1 MGISGIS
8 NSSKNDINNQ
18 QNLIISNSEKK
29 LGKSIINSLLSK
41 FELFERK
48 EIEISIESPEK
59 NFKLT
64 QKVLNTE
71 IVNDIIHDLYKY
83 NSSELIITLNGYIIT
98 KELSLKDNL
107 VQNNDSI
114 FISEPLLIYFS
125 FTDGN
130 EFLIKISLYQIFF
143 DAFQRFIKETCPKY
157 YRNKLF
163 EAYFNNRLI
172 QPNDMFINL
181 GIRKNEKIKIFL
193 GKDDNTEC
201 IYNKG
206 LEIINRINY
215 RYFDGKK
222 QISINDNKFELYE
235 QNLDDRELTNIGLIN
250 FRNLKILIL
259 NDCNIQNLD
268 FINSYNFSNL
278 EELNLKK
285 NKISY
290 FVDIIHYTLQKL
302 DLSHNNLKKNMLKP
316 EINDKINNINNGTSV
331 ILIKMINLVFPKLF
345 YLNLSYNKI
354 DNINILNHFNANEL
368 KELDLSYNEIKNINV
383 LTNVP
388 FGSLKNINLSYNKI
402 EELNAFNKLA
412 FCNNIEIINLM
423 NNEIVNLN
431 VLREVSLPNLKMLNL
446 LNNDIN
452 DFSVLRLIY
461 FPKLKIIY
469 VFPNQLDP
477 NNYDKNSELFVNF
490 KNSCKHIIEKNI
502 EVNYKI

>member
-1 MGISGIS
+1 MGSSGIS
-8 NSSKNDINNQ
+8 SSQENI
-18 QNLIISNSEKK
+18 NSEKR

-48 EIEISIESPEK
+48 EIEINIESPEK
-59 NFKLT
+59 NYKLT

-71 IVNDIIHDLYKY
+71 LVSDIIHDLYKY
-83 NSSELIITLNGYIIT
+83 NSSELIITLNGYIIS

-114 FISEPLLIYFS
+114 YISEPLQIYFS
-125 FTDGN
+125 FTDGK

-143 DAFQRFIKETCPKY
+143 DAFQRFIKDTCPIF
-157 YRNKLF
+157 YRNKLY

-172 QPNDMFINL
+172 QSNDMFINL
-181 GIRKNEKIKIFL
+181 NIRKNEKIKIIL

-206 LEIINRINY
+206 IEILNRINY
-215 RYFDGKK
+215 RYFNGKK
-222 QISINDNKFELYE
+222 QININDNKFELYK

-250 FRNLKILIL
+250 FINLKILVL

-268 FINSYNFSNL
+268 FINAFNFSNL
-278 EELNLKK
+278 EELNLKQ

-290 FVDIIHYTLQKL
+290 LVDIIHYNLQKL
-302 DLSHNNLKKNMLKP
+302 DLSHNNLKKNMVKP
-316 EINDKINNINNGTSV
+316 EINDKIIKNINSV
-331 ILIKMINLVFPKLF
+331 STVICNKIINLVFPKLY

-354 DNINILNHFNANEL
+354 DNINILNQFNANEL

-383 LTNVP
+383 LTYVP

-402 EELNAFNKLA
+402 EELNALNKLS
-412 FCNNIEIINLM
+412 FCNNIEVINLM

-431 VLREVSLPNLKMLNL
+431 ILREVSLPNLKMLNL

-477 NNYDKNSELFVNF
+477 NNYDKNSDIFINF
-490 KNSCKHIIEKNI
+490 KNSCKHIIERNV
-502 EVNYKI
+502 EVIYKI